1 MLAVDELSLLFRSR
15 SSTDIGTF
23 FRAIQEGNT
32 EKVKRSWLDG
42 LGVDVTDENGRT
54 SLHVAVENAQLSVI
68 ELLLSADA
76 NINVVDANGRS
87 PLSVA
92 LEKQHFGIAEM
103 LRTHQK
109 QKMMFRAN
117 AFEDQRHT
125 AHAFRAAKVGDLA
138 QLKLLVP
145 ERVGPDTQDYDLR
158 TLLHVASAEGHVAA
172 VKYLVE
178 CGANVNLLD
187 RWGTSA
193 LSDAID
199 FAHNDIARFLIAN
212 NANESGY
219 RSAIAIDQI
228 DTMTLNAALEFVL
241 RLTTRVRLL
250 VMLVGLIDC

>member
-1 MLAVDELSLLFRSR
+1 MFCRVHRSR

-42 LGVDVTDENGRT
+42 LGVDVTDEHGRT

-76 NINVVDANGRS
+76 NTNVVDAHGRS
-87 PLSVA
+87 PLSIA

-103 LRTHQK
+103 LRAHQK
-109 QKMMFRAN
+109 QKMLLRAN
-117 AFEDQRHT
+117 AVEDQRHT
-125 AHAFRAAKVGDLA
+125 AHAFRAAKTGDLQ
-138 QLKLLVP
+138 QLQLLVP
-145 ERVGPDTQDYDLR
+145 QRVPPDTQDYDLR
-158 TLLHVASAEGHVAA
+158 TLLHVASAEGHVAI
-172 VKYLVE
+172 VKYLVQ
-178 CGANVNLLD
+178 CGANVNFLD

-219 RSAIAIDQI
+219 RAAIAVDQI

-241 RLTTRVRLL
+241 RLTTRVRSSY
-250 VMLVGLIDC
+250 GL